1 MIKVGNG
8 RFDGYSIS
16 PRIRQVL
23 LHWVYELIEND
34 LL

>member
-16 PRIRQVL
+16 TRIRQVL